1 MASAYLDLFIDQGED
16 FSATLSLSGLNNVS
30 YNLDTYTARSEIKR
44 SAWSANTTTTFNT
57 TIVNNEITLS
67 LSSANT
73 ILLTKS
79 SYSYDIMLTNS
90 ETNITSKILEG
101 MVYVTPSISI

>member
-16 FSATLSLSGLNNVS
+16 YSATLSLSALNNFS

-79 SYSYDIMLTNS
+79 SYSYDIM
-90 ETNITSKILEG
+90 
-101 MVYVTPSISI
+101 